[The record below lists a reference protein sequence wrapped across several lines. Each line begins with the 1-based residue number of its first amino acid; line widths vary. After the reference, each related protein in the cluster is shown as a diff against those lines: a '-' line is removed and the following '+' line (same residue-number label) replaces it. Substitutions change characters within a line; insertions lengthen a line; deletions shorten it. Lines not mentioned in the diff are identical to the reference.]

1 MSRPQK
7 FLLILILLLAFT
19 LRLYRINNPIADW
32 HAFRQADTAS
42 VTREYVKHGI
52 DLLHPKY
59 QDLSNIQSGKDNLLG
74 YRMVEFSLVNA
85 LTAWFLIKL
94 PFLDL
99 VIFSR
104 LISVFFSL
112 GTILALF
119 YLVKNLS
126 GTKAAFLAAL
136 TFAVLPY
143 SVYYSRA
150 ILPEPAMLFFSTASL
165 LFFYKYLYQSSH
177 YPLATCY
184 LLLSSVFLALAL
196 LLKPFVVFLLPIYL
210 ILALQKYKLKI
221 LSRYELILWALLS
234 FLPFYLWREWIKNF
248 PSGIPASDWLF
259 NSMDGLKIRLTPAW
273 WRWIFYE
280 RLTKLFLGY
289 FGVIFLLA
297 NLLIKK
303 IRPDLLVYA
312 AWWAGMISYF
322 IIMAAGNVRHD
333 YYQNLALPI
342 ICISVAMG
350 VINLYKLIKNK
361 NLAKILIILI
371 YLLMLWFSWQQVK
384 GYFNINHWEYIEA
397 GQAAD
402 KILPPEAKVIAPAMG
417 DTIFLFQTN
426 RTGWPIG

>member
-1 MSRPQK
+1 M
-7 FLLILILLLAFT
+7 
-19 LRLYRINNPIADW
+19 
-32 HAFRQADTAS
+32 
-42 VTREYVKHGI
+42 
-52 DLLHPKY
+52 
-59 QDLSNIQSGKDNLLG
+59 
-74 YRMVEFSLVNA
+74 
-85 LTAWFLIKL
+85 
-94 PFLDL
+94 
-99 VIFSR
+99 
-104 LISVFFSL
+104 
-112 GTILALF
+112 
-119 YLVKNLS
+119 
-126 GTKAAFLAAL
+126 
-136 TFAVLPY
+136 
-143 SVYYSRA
+143 
-150 ILPEPAMLFFSTASL
+150 
-165 LFFYKYLYQSSH
+165 
-177 YPLATCY
+177 
-184 LLLSSVFLALAL
+184 LLSSVFLALAL

-426 RTGWPIG
+426 RTGWPIGFEIEDKIAKGAEYYIATSDDDEVRMLKKKYEIVTKHKNYLIIKLQP